1 MDKHLLTNAVVAAE
15 MLPPEALTADG
26 FEDALIGLASVW
38 TEAGQLEVAA
48 YDFRLMV
55 DILIER
61 DGMNSDEAIEYL
73 NFNTIGAYVGPYTP
87 VYLHR
92 F

>member
-48 YDFRLMV
+48 YDFHLMV
-55 DILIER
+55 NILIER
-61 DGMNSDEAIEYL
+61 DGMTSDEAIEYL

-87 VYLHR
+87 VYIHR

>member
-61 DGMNSDEAIEYL
+61 DGMTSDEAIEYL
-73 NFNTIGAYVGPYTP
+73 NFNTIGSYVGPYTP

>member
-61 DGMNSDEAIEYL
+61 DGMSSDEAIEYL

>member
-1 MDKHLLTNAVVAAE
+1 LDKTLLVNPLVAAE

-38 TEAGQLEVAA
+38 TETGQLEVAA
-48 YDFRLMV
+48 YDFTIMV
-55 DILIER
+55 DILMER
-61 DGMNSDEAIEYL
+61 DGMSSDEAVEYL
-73 NFNTIGAYVGPYTP
+73 NFNTIGSYVGPYTP

>member
-1 MDKHLLTNAVVAAE
+1 LDKHLLTNAVVAAE

-61 DGMNSDEAIEYL
+61 DGMSSDEAIEYL

>member
-1 MDKHLLTNAVVAAE
+1 LDKHLLTNAVVAAE

-26 FEDALIGLASVW
+26 FEDALIGLSSVW
-38 TEAGQLEVAA
+38 TVDGQLEVAT

-55 DILIER
+55 DILMER
-61 DGMNSDEAIEYL
+61 DGMDSDEAIEYL

-92 F
+92 Y

>member
-1 MDKHLLTNAVVAAE
+1 LDTHLLTNAVVAAE

-61 DGMNSDEAIEYL
+61 DGMSSDEAIEYL